1 MHSLLVVGA
10 YNVYNAVGL
19 VQRWQTFDEA
29 ATNESI
35 YQFTA
40 QPLVNFVFQ
49 DGGHATVFA
58 YVLLCF
64 AGS

>member
-1 MHSLLVVGA
+1 L
-10 YNVYNAVGL
+10 
-19 VQRWQTFDEA
+19 QQTFDEA

-58 YVLLCF
+58 YVR
-64 AGS
+64 